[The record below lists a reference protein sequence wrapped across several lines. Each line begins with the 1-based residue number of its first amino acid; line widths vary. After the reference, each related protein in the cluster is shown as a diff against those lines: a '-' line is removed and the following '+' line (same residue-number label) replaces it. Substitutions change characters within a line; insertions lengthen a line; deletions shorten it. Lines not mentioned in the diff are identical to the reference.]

1 MLERFKEFIGIDDKY
16 DDYDEDQLYYD
27 DLEESKQDS
36 GKSEKEEKS
45 EKKETYGSLF
55 SDSDY
60 KADDNISTYKPSF
73 TDSFKSTTSS
83 FRNTRSS
90 RRGDNIVNMTDKNFQ
105 ATGSVRISIQ
115 EPLDYETD
123 APKVIDD
130 ILNKKVV
137 VLNLEMVEADMRR
150 QIFDFVS
157 GAIYALNGTVEKVTK
172 GIFVISPNGVEIDP
186 AVTDQISE
194 GNYNQL

>member
-1 MLERFKEFIGIDDKY
+1 MLDRFKEFIGIDDKY

-27 DLEESKQDS
+27 DLEEETKEDNN
-36 GKSEKEEKS
+36 KSEKD
-45 EKKETYGSLF
+45 ETYKSYF
-55 SDSDY
+55 SDSDF
-60 KADDNISTYKPSF
+60 KSEESDESFKPSF
-73 TDSFKSTTSS
+73 TDSFKNNSS
-83 FRNTRSS
+83 FKSSRSS
-90 RRGDNIVNMTDKNFQ
+90 RRGDNVVKMSDKNF
-105 ATGSVRISIQ
+105 AESNSMRISIQ

-137 VLNLEMVEADMRR
+137 VLNLEMVESDTRR

-157 GAIYALNGTVEKVTK
+157 GAVYALSGTVEKVTK
-172 GIFVISPNGVEIDP
+172 GIFVISPNGIQIDP

>member
-1 MLERFKEFIGIDDKY
+1 MLDRFKEFIGIDDKY

-27 DLEESKQDS
+27 DLEEETKEDNN
-36 GKSEKEEKS
+36 KSEKD
-45 EKKETYGSLF
+45 ETYKYYF
-55 SDSDY
+55 SDSDF
-60 KADDNISTYKPSF
+60 KSEESDESFKPSF
-73 TDSFKSTTSS
+73 TDSFKNNSS
-83 FRNTRSS
+83 FKSSRSS
-90 RRGDNIVNMTDKNFQ
+90 RRGDNVVKMSDKNF
-105 ATGSVRISIQ
+105 AESNSMRISIQ

-137 VLNLEMVEADMRR
+137 VLNLEMVESDTRR

-157 GAIYALNGTVEKVTK
+157 GAVYALSGTVEKVTK
-172 GIFVISPNGVEIDP
+172 GIFVISPNGIQIDP

>member
-1 MLERFKEFIGIDDKY
+1 MLDRFKEFIGIDDKY

-27 DLEESKQDS
+27 DLEEEVKEEDND
-36 GKSEKEEKS
+36 KSEKD
-45 EKKETYGSLF
+45 ETYKSYF
-55 SDSDY
+55 SDSDF
-60 KADDNISTYKPSF
+60 KNEESDESFKPSF
-73 TDSFKSTTSS
+73 VDSFKNNSS
-83 FRNTRSS
+83 FKSSKSS
-90 RRGDNIVNMTDKNFQ
+90 RRGDNVVKMSDKNF
-105 ATGSVRISIQ
+105 AGSNSMRISIQ

-137 VLNLEMVEADMRR
+137 VLNLEMVESDTRR

-157 GAIYALNGTVEKVTK
+157 GAVYALSGTVEKVTK
-172 GIFVISPNGVEIDP
+172 GIFVISPNGIQIDP

>member
-1 MLERFKEFIGIDDKY
+1 MLDRFKEFIGIDDKY

-27 DLEESKQDS
+27 DLEE
-36 GKSEKEEKS
+36 ETKEEENDKA
-45 EKKETYGSLF
+45 EKNETYKSYF

-60 KADDNISTYKPSF
+60 KSEESDESYKSSF
-73 TDSFKSTTSS
+73 ADSFKNNSS
-83 FRNTRSS
+83 FKSSRSS
-90 RRGDNIVNMTDKNFQ
+90 RRGDNVVNMSDKNF
-105 ATGSVRISIQ
+105 AGSNSMRISIQ

-137 VLNLEMVEADMRR
+137 VLNLEMVESDTRR

-157 GAIYALNGTVEKVTK
+157 GAVYALSGTVEKVTK
-172 GIFVISPNGVEIDP
+172 GIFVISPNGIQIDP